1 MGFSPPKVEF
11 QDGFSQNLNHRFSFN
26 YKSLILHPENRDTNM
41 KRIGEYRKLLGV
53 DQSAT
58 LKDLK
63 TVYRNTMKDAHP
75 DKFVNDEAGKADAE
89 EKSKSV
95 IEAYHFLVSINPET
109 QEKYKEE
116 YTETITQS
124 IIQDFYLEKSILKIQ
139 HFNGKMY
146 EYIGVPRNTYIKMV
160 NADSPSRFA
169 RRHIYGNFIYR
180 KSGEVMAD

>member
-1 MGFSPPKVEF
+1 
-11 QDGFSQNLNHRFSFN
+11 
-26 YKSLILHPENRDTNM
+26 M
-41 KRIGEYRKLLGV
+41 KKIGDYRKLLEV
-53 DQSAT
+53 DNTAT

-63 TVYRNTMKDAHP
+63 TIYRNAMKDTHP
-75 DKFVNDEAGKADAE
+75 DKFVNNEEGKLEAE

-116 YTETITQS
+116 YTETITTS
-124 IIQDFYLEKSILKIQ
+124 IITDFYLEKSILKVQ
-139 HFNGKMY
+139 HLNGKMF

-160 NADSPSRFA
+160 NSDSPSRFA
-169 RRHIYGNFIYR
+169 RRHIYGNFIFR

>member
-11 QDGFSQNLNHRFSFN
+11 QNGFSQNLNHRFSFN

-180 KSGEVMAD
+180 KSGEVMAE

>member
-1 MGFSPPKVEF
+1 
-11 QDGFSQNLNHRFSFN
+11 
-26 YKSLILHPENRDTNM
+26 M
-41 KRIGEYRKLLGV
+41 KKIGDYRKLLEV
-53 DQSAT
+53 DNTAT

-63 TVYRNTMKDAHP
+63 TIYRNVMKDTHP
-75 DKFVNDEAGKADAE
+75 DKFINNEEGKLEAEG
-89 EKSKSV
+89 KSKSV

-116 YTETITQS
+116 YTETITTS
-124 IIQDFYLEKSILKIQ
+124 IITDFYLEKSILKVQ
-139 HFNGKMY
+139 HLNGKMF